1 MLASMS
7 EARLRTELWVQ
18 AQIRICD
25 LAVLPIVVRRRGDPD
40 AGAVLLRLWRD
51 RDLSLLLKRTT
62 TAGGGLGWMVVGG
75 KAAVDAPAADA
86 YVAREISRDDDLW
99 VVEIEDPRGQ
109 YQTDGP
115 MVT

>member
-1 MLASMS
+1 MS
-7 EARLRTELWVQ
+7 EARLRTDLWVQ
-18 AQIRICD
+18 AQVRICD

-62 TAGGGLGWMVVGG
+62 TTGGSFGWMVVGG
-75 KAAVDAPAADA
+75 RAEVDDPTAEA
-86 YVAREISRDDDLW
+86 YIAREVGRDDDLW
-99 VVEIEDPRGQ
+99 VVEIEDPRAQ

-115 MVT
+115 LVS